1 MREGKSYGCELK
13 EKAAFV
19 RAATLPEK
27 GFFKQSVPLKG
38 NILLGGGGG
47 GGSVEGGD
55 KSPKTRAAA
64 LDSSQLPLCRCR
76 PGCFFHSAGRGI
88 LCEKCSAVQV

>member
-47 GGSVEGGD
+47 GERRGWRQIT
-55 KSPKTRAAA
+55 K
-64 LDSSQLPLCRCR
+64 DSCSGARFLTAPSLPMQARLFFPLCRQGD
-76 PGCFFHSAGRGI
+76 P
-88 LCEKCSAVQV
+88 L